1 MAFKLRSGNG
11 TTFKNMGTS
20 PFKDM
25 KTGSYKQSFE
35 SPAKQKNEKASK
47 EMQNKMAEVKAA
59 NLAETNK
66 ILKSQGKPPV
76 EQIKESPAKHVDS
89 VDEGSN
95 RNKRHADKHNKRHS
109 EGGTHG
115 EIGSKDNKWDTPAP
129 DSPAKQ
135 RSTKGGEGKDQNKI
149 LDNKGNHVGN
159 WVNDKKVMFNDKP
172 AVDPKAKPNKG
183 KNKALNKIVSEML
196 EKGFTPTKLAKY
208 KSPAKQTATTFADGS
223 KKSARDKFNDKET
236 AAEQR
241 KNGGRDNQKRKS
253 IVGEK
258 TSGFGP
264 VAQKNNLTPKQNAV
278 SRAEMKGIDSKSAY
292 WYKIDGKTVS
302 KKQYLNYENKPGNME
317 GGGKQ
322 TNHPD
327 VYGRKASNHGRGPK
341 TK

>member
-35 SPAKQKNEKASK
+35 SPAKQRRGTEG
-47 EMQNKMAEVKAA
+47 QDQD
-59 NLAETNK
+59 K
-66 ILKSQGKPPV
+66 IF
-76 EQIKESPAKHVDS
+76 
-89 VDEGSN
+89 N
-95 RNKRHADKHNKRHS
+95 DK
-109 EGGTHG
+109 G
-115 EIGSKDNKWDTPAP
+115 E
-129 DSPAKQ
+129 
-135 RSTKGGEGKDQNKI
+135 
-149 LDNKGNHVGN
+149 HVGDY
-159 WVNDKKVMFNDKP
+159 VNDKKVMHNDNMQKSLTNALKDKSFNNIMKNTEWMPGPPKRPKTKDK
-172 AVDPKAKPNKG
+172 
-183 KNKALNKIVSEML
+183 SE
-196 EKGFTPTKLAKY
+196 T
-208 KSPAKQTATTFADGS
+208 PAKQTKDTFKDGS

-236 AAEQR
+236 AVEQR

-278 SRAEMKGIDSKSAY
+278 SRAEMKGIDSKSPY

-327 VYGRKASNHGRGPK
+327 VYGRKANNHGRGPK

>member
-35 SPAKQKNEKASK
+35 SPAKQRKGTEG
-47 EMQNKMAEVKAA
+47 QDQD
-59 NLAETNK
+59 K
-66 ILKSQGKPPV
+66 IF
-76 EQIKESPAKHVDS
+76 
-89 VDEGSN
+89 N
-95 RNKRHADKHNKRHS
+95 DK
-109 EGGTHG
+109 G
-115 EIGSKDNKWDTPAP
+115 EHIGDY
-129 DSPAKQ
+129 
-135 RSTKGGEGKDQNKI
+135 
-149 LDNKGNHVGN
+149 
-159 WVNDKKVMFNDKP
+159 VNDKKVMHNDNMQKGLTNALKDKSFNDIMKNTEWMPGPPKRPKTKDKSETP
-172 AVDPKAKPNKG
+172 AKQYAAGGTKKG
-183 KNKALNKIVSEML
+183 KGNIFTKRGRKQRQLNKYAKEEAFENYEFYQDE
-196 EKGFTPTKLAKY
+196 EKKRKES
-208 KSPAKQTATTFADGS
+208 SPAKQTKDTFKDGS

-236 AAEQR
+236 AVEQR